1 MDEGVPFCPE
11 CKAPQIRVGTQ
22 AATPPLLPGTPDE
35 IQPPAEPVPLANRP
49 QRQPVNWSK
58 AVPAAGSAGVL
69 LAVALHFPLAGFFF
83 WMLVAGVLAVA
94 FYRRGNPD
102 PISAGDGARI
112 GAIGGILGY
121 ILFAIATS
129 LRLLLGGGGGQL
141 REQFIRQVQE
151 MAASSTDPQVQQ
163 AAKALMTPEAL
174 AFVIVIALVLVFF
187 LFVVLCSI
195 GGAAG
200 ASLFRDRD
208 AK

>member
-11 CKAPQIRVGTQ
+11 CNAPQIRVGTQ
-22 AATPPLLPGTPDE
+22 VATPPLPPGTPDE
-35 IQPPAEPVPLANRP
+35 IQPPAEPVPMAKARP
-49 QRQPVNWSK
+49 RQPVNWSK
-58 AVPAAGSAGVL
+58 AVPAAGSAGIL
-69 LAVALHFPLAGFFF
+69 LAVALLVPLAVFLF
-83 WMLVAGVLAVA
+83 WMLMAGVLAVA

-102 PISAGDGARI
+102 PISPGDGARI
-112 GAIGGILGY
+112 GAISGLLGY
-121 ILFAIATS
+121 ILFAIASS

-141 REQFIRQVQE
+141 RDQFVRQVQE

-174 AFVIVIALVLVFF
+174 AFVIVVALVVIFV

-200 ASLFRDRD
+200 ASLFRDRES
-208 AK
+208 K